1 MQNLIMKNVMSINL
15 KVGVQNE
22 VHFDFDS
29 ILLSNG
35 EWGEKNQQFS
45 KEGFMFCLAVVFSCQ
60 SLILLKNAVCFHYSS
75 LFLVFHPLCLNYV
88 YHQKTKTKSWFS
100 QQQSVN
106 QIDFKIAMYHTS
118 YELNNSA
125 VTFSEDSEADVSALL
140 LLVSVQ

>member
-1 MQNLIMKNVMSINL
+1 
-15 KVGVQNE
+15 
-22 VHFDFDS
+22 
-29 ILLSNG
+29 
-35 EWGEKNQQFS
+35 
-45 KEGFMFCLAVVFSCQ
+45 
-60 SLILLKNAVCFHYSS
+60 
-75 LFLVFHPLCLNYV
+75 V
-88 YHQKTKTKSWFS
+88 YHQKTKTKSCFS